1 MVLDIN
7 TQFVYFFSNV
17 LCGIFVGLL
26 FDIYRVIRG
35 FKTPNKILTAI
46 SDILFWIFASLLTF
60 TFMLITNNANLRY
73 YTFLGLFLGLYF
85 YSLFISRVFIG
96 SLRYI
101 VYFIIKTVRLFFRF
115 IITPFVLLRRLIF
128 NISFLI
134 RRTGRLILGKKI
146 IKKQEI

>member
-7 TQFVYFFSNV
+7 TQFVYFFSNI
-17 LCGIFVGLL
+17 LCGIIVGLL

-35 FKTPNKILTAI
+35 FRTPNKILTAI

-60 TFMLITNNANLRY
+60 IIMLVTNNANLRY

-85 YSLFISRVFIG
+85 YFSLLSRLFIG

-101 VYFIIKTVRLFFRF
+101 VYFTIKIIRLFFRI
-115 IITPFVLLRRLIF
+115 IITPFVLLRRFIF
-128 NISFLI
+128 NISFFI
-134 RRTGRLILGKKI
+134 RRTGRLILSKKF
-146 IKKQEI
+146 